1 MTQKINRSP
10 PRAKSLSIREQL
22 EQRIRDALSQQ
33 PGEAIDF
40 DASGEDFGIEITASG
55 NEEGKVELVL
65 WCKGPESERFTGAPQ
80 KLLNEES
87 EARENAAAQVLSAF
101 RNSKE
106 IVVTDQ
112 EAFVGKI
119 SDFMRILEESFPSKK
134 PSLGR

>member
-33 PGEAIDF
+33 RGEAMDF
-40 DASGEDFGIEITASG
+40 DASGDDFGIEITASG
-55 NEEGKVELVL
+55 NEEGKVKLVL
-65 WCKGPESERFTGAPQ
+65 WCKEPEFERFTDTPQ
-80 KLLNEES
+80 GLLNEEWK
-87 EARENAAAQVLSAF
+87 ARENAVAQVLNAF